1 MNMTDSLNIELLR
14 NNVEILGSQVTSLKD
29 LLSHSNDT
37 IANEIAIS
45 DRFLSIASFVF
56 ALTALLIG
64 AYITWCS
71 NKMGKMKK
79 SVEQK
84 EQDII
89 RLKEIVES
97 TNRQIQ
103 DDIHSVYE
111 RLRLEETNT
120 LIERLRQVPEDISNI
135 INLLLSRDLPET
147 SFSILREAYDKV
159 EKTEDIKNYF
169 VLFFQHFA
177 DRILKDLKLR
187 SYLIENINELV
198 QYAF

>member
-1 MNMTDSLNIELLR
+1 MNVTDSLNIELLR
-14 NNVEILGSQVTSLKD
+14 NNVEILENQVNNLKD

-64 AYITWCS
+64 VYITWCS
-71 NKMGKMKK
+71 NKMDKMKK

-103 DDIHSVYE
+103 DDIHGVYE

-159 EKTEDIKNYF
+159 
-169 VLFFQHFA
+169 
-177 DRILKDLKLR
+177 
-187 SYLIENINELV
+187 
-198 QYAF
+198 

>member
-1 MNMTDSLNIELLR
+1 MD
-14 NNVEILGSQVTSLKD
+14 
-29 LLSHSNDT
+29 
-37 IANEIAIS
+37 
-45 DRFLSIASFVF
+45 
-56 ALTALLIG
+56 
-64 AYITWCS
+64 
-71 NKMGKMKK
+71 KMKK

-103 DDIHSVYE
+103 DDIHGVYE

-159 EKTEDIKNYF
+159 DNPAYIKDYLCYSSN
-169 VLFFQHFA
+169 
-177 DRILKDLKLR
+177 IL
-187 SYLIENINELV
+187 LIE
-198 QYAF
+198 F